1 MSVWFQGVF
10 CLSWPN
16 VRLSFAG
23 HAVGTLQIL
32 QATSALRQSQRETYT
47 STGVVFCESVRQ
59 ALGTELKY
67 FCVLRAMC
75 LELLMSHKPLE
86 ACHHHLRI
94 DFIDWMQY
102 STLIRVLYFVFVF
115 RFCRSVYS
123 NLIHCTVRRANPS
136 AEETLI
142 QKEKNCSRCLKI
154 SGRTERFL
162 CIAALA
168 IRASKAVHLS
178 LSIVHPH
185 SCCSFHP
192 PTQPS
197 QTCCTSFEVQAHT

>member
-115 RFCRSVYS
+115 RFCRNVYS
-123 NLIHCTVRRANPS
+123 NIIHCASRKSECRRDTYP
-136 AEETLI
+136 ER
-142 QKEKNCSRCLKI
+142 EKLQPMFKDIRSHREVSLYRRLGHPCEQ
-154 SGRTERFL
+154 SGPLE
-162 CIAALA
+162 
-168 IRASKAVHLS
+168 
-178 LSIVHPH
+178 P
-185 SCCSFHP
+185 
-192 PTQPS
+192 QY
-197 QTCCTSFEVQAHT
+197 CTSAFLLQFPPAHPTKSNLLHKF